1 MSCIEGW
8 GSMGEPTPWGDGG
21 GDGGGGILTVAEMN
35 RGSVFEV

>member
-21 GDGGGGILTVAEMN
+21 GGGILTVAEMN